1 MIKTKR
7 KIFTSII
14 SVFIFSLM
22 ANCSNEQSERTNAQ
36 KKSNSEFTLKSSH
49 DSVKTISWYGFE
61 EGMKKAKSEKK
72 YIFVD
77 FYTEWCTYCKKL
89 ESETYTDEKVYKYLN
104 DKFVPIKV
112 NAESQ
117 NKVSFAGQK
126 LTEQELA
133 ATFGVSSYPTLFFM
147 NGEKDALGQIPGFV
161 TADDLF
167 MIANYVAT
175 NSYKTK
181 SLDQYKNSFKS

>member
-1 MIKTKR
+1 
-7 KIFTSII
+7 
-14 SVFIFSLM
+14 M

-77 FYTEWCTYCKKL
+77 FYTEWFTYCKKL